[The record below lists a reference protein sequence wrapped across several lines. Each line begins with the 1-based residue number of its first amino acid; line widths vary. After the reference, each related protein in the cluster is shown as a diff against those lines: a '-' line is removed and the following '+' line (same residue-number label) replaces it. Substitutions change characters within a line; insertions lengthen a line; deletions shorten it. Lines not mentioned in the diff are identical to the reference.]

1 MADIRRVECTGRV
14 HDNTRAKGG
23 DRVARRRIKIKWA
36 IKWWEIGHSD
46 RVLIYH
52 GEYMQQ

>member
-1 MADIRRVECTGRV
+1 MVDIRRVECTGRV
-14 HDNTRAKGG
+14 HDNTWAKGG
-23 DRVARRRIKIKWA
+23 IVLLGDGQKIQWT

-46 RVLIYH
+46 RVFIYH